1 MECLSMPP
9 KGRKKKRK
17 QKKKKKIKE
26 PQVFKI
32 TCLISIFLVL
42 HEELWLLSLKP
53 FERKIIHKVS
63 YINFVPIFQE
73 LIPVLLRFFRRLG

>member
-1 MECLSMPP
+1 MLLNATQ
-9 KGRKKKRK
+9 RKKEKVK
-17 QKKKKKIKE
+17 AKKKEKKIKE

-42 HEELWLLSLKP
+42 HEELWLLWLKP
-53 FERKIIHKVS
+53 FERKIIHRVS

-73 LIPVLLRFFRRLG
+73 LIPVLLRFFRSLG

>member
-1 MECLSMPP
+1 MPLNATQ
-9 KGRKKKRK
+9 RKKEKTK
-17 QKKKKKIKE
+17 TKKKKKKIKE

>member
-1 MECLSMPP
+1 MPP

-17 QKKKKKIKE
+17 QKKTKKIKE
-26 PQVFKI
+26 PQVSKI

-53 FERKIIHKVS
+53 FERKIIHRVS

-73 LIPVLLRFFRRLG
+73 LIPVLLRFFRRLR